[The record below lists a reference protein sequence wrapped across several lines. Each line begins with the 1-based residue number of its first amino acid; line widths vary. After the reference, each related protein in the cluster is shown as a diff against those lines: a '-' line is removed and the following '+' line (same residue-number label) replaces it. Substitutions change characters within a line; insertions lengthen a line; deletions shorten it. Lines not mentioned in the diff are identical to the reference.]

1 MKADA
6 TSELE
11 IVTHSAEETRSL
23 GEAIGQTLQR
33 GDVLGLSGNLGA
45 GKTTF
50 TQGIGSGLGIRGY
63 MRSPTFTLVN
73 EYDLDDGAK
82 LLHLDGYRLGETLAE
97 AMLEAETFGLE
108 HLFDD
113 EDAIIVIEWAER
125 VATVLPED
133 RLEVSIAYVDHP
145 HNRLFTLC
153 AHGPRSRAILRQ
165 LQV

>member
-1 MKADA
+1 
-6 TSELE
+6 
-11 IVTHSAEETRSL
+11 V
-23 GEAIGQTLQR
+23 
-33 GDVLGLSGNLGA
+33 
-45 GKTTF
+45 
-50 TQGIGSGLGIRGY
+50 GSGLGVRGY

-73 EYDLDDGAK
+73 EYDLDDDAK

-133 RLEVSIAYVDHP
+133 RLEVSIAYLDHP
-145 HNRLFTLC
+145 HERRFTLR
-153 AHGPRSRAILRQ
+153 AHGPRSRAILQQ
-165 LQV
+165 LKL